1 MLPYL
6 SDAIIHAS
14 LSDSHSSAR
23 MASVKFDVV
32 IVGAGLVG
40 AGLAAAL
47 HGSGLR
53 VALLDAGAREPPWH
67 GAWDTRI
74 YAISPG
80 SRDFLAGVGA
90 WAKLP
95 VERVERV
102 AGMHVCGDAP
112 GAEIRFSAYQAGL
125 PELCFIVESRE
136 LQRAL
141 RDALESQDDV
151 CSLYCIRPASLAV
164 GEDSALV
171 ELEDGSSIEARLVV
185 GADGAQSW
193 VREAL
198 GIPIE
203 ARPYGQQGVVAN
215 FDAERSHGKVARQWF
230 RPDGVLALLPLPGN
244 RVSMVWSTWDAA
256 AERLLHLDPSAL
268 EGEVELASQH
278 ALGKLTLLTPAR
290 GFPLRWMRATE
301 WVRPRFALIGD
312 AAHNVH
318 PLAGQGVNMGFQDAA
333 ELARVLLNRGAQDD
347 CGDFRLLRRYAR
359 ARSEPVALMQ
369 AATDGLQRLFNNE
382 VTGVKWLRNTG
393 LRLTN
398 GIVPLKSRFVSHALG

>member
-1 MLPYL
+1 M
-6 SDAIIHAS
+6 
-14 LSDSHSSAR
+14 
-23 MASVKFDVV
+23 KCDVA

-53 VALLDAGAREPPWH
+53 VALLDTGPCEPPWH
-67 GAWDTRI
+67 AAWDARI

-95 VERVERV
+95 PERV
-102 AGMHVCGDAP
+102 ARVAAMHVRGDAP

-136 LQRAL
+136 MQRAL
-141 RDALESQDDV
+141 RATVESQGEV
-151 CSLYCIRPASLAV
+151 SSLYGVRPTGLAMS
-164 GEDSALV
+164 EESALL

-193 VREAL
+193 VREVL
-198 GIPIE
+198 GIQIE

-215 FDAERSHGKVARQWF
+215 FETERSHGNVARQWF
-230 RPDGVLALLPLPGN
+230 RTDGVLALLPLPGN

-256 AERLLHLDPSAL
+256 AERLVRIDPADL
-268 EGEVELASQH
+268 QNEVEQAAQH
-278 ALGKLTLLTPAR
+278 ALGKLSLLTPAR

-301 WVRPRFALIGD
+301 SVRPRLALIGD

-318 PLAGQGVNMGFQDAA
+318 PLAGQGVNLGYRDAA
-333 ELARVLLNRGAQDD
+333 ELAHVLLRRGAQDD

-382 VTGVKWLRNTG
+382 ALGMKWLRNTG

-398 GIVPLKSRFVSHALG
+398 EIVPLKSRFVSHALG

>member
-1 MLPYL
+1 M
-6 SDAIIHAS
+6 
-14 LSDSHSSAR
+14 R
-23 MASVKFDVV
+23 CDVA

-40 AGLAAAL
+40 ASLAAAL

-53 VALLDAGAREPPWH
+53 VALLDTGSREPPWQ

-90 WAKLP
+90 WARLP
-95 VERVERV
+95 VERITPV
-102 AGMHVCGDAP
+102 AAMHVCGDSP
-112 GAEIRFSAYQAGL
+112 GAEVRFSAYQAGL

-136 LQRAL
+136 MQRAL
-141 RDALESQDDV
+141 RATVESNDEV
-151 CSLYCIRPASLAV
+151 CSRYCVRPASLAM
-164 GEDSALV
+164 GEDSALL
-171 ELEDGSSIEARLVV
+171 ELEDGNSIEARLVV

-193 VREAL
+193 VRESL
-198 GIPIE
+198 GIPIQ

-215 FDAERSHGKVARQWF
+215 FEVERSHGNVARQWF
-230 RPDGVLALLPLPGN
+230 RTDGVLALLPLPGN

-256 AERLLHLDPSAL
+256 AERLVCLDPSDL
-268 EGEVELASQH
+268 EGEVEQASQG
-278 ALGKLTLLTPAR
+278 ALGTLKLLAPAR
-290 GFPLRWMRATE
+290 GFPLRWMRAAE
-301 WVRPRFALIGD
+301 SVKPRFALIGD

-318 PLAGQGVNMGFQDAA
+318 PLAGQGVNLGFQDAA

-369 AATDGLQRLFNNE
+369 AATDGLQRLFNND
-382 VTGVKWLRNTG
+382 VMGMKWLRNTG

-398 GIVPLKSRFVSHALG
+398 GIVPLKRRFVSQALG